1 MTETSVV
8 AIMGGSRVLG
18 KRVRTLIDLAELI
31 QSGMPRSAAQ
41 HLRERLNL
49 TESELAEGMGIS
61 TKTLQ
66 RIAKQP
72 RARLT
77 PAQGDRLYRL
87 ARLVALAEGV
97 FEDAERAYQWLREP
111 QRGLGNRVP
120 LALMRT
126 EAGAREVEDLLGRI
140 EYGVFS

>member
-1 MTETSVV
+1 MLSV
-8 AIMGGSRVLG
+8 MGGSRALG
-18 KRVRTLIDLAELI
+18 TRVRTLLDLSDLIERGVPRAAAE
-31 QSGMPRSAAQ
+31 RV
-41 HLRERLNL
+41 RERLEL
-49 TESELAEGMGIS
+49 TEREFAEGLGVS

-66 RIAKQP
+66 RLA
-72 RARLT
+72 RSEHGRLT
-77 PAQGDRLYRL
+77 PAQGDRLYRM
-87 ARLVALAEGV
+87 ARMVALAEDV
-97 FEDAERAYQWLREP
+97 FEERAHAREWLRQP